1 MIDSKGRI
9 IDYLRISITDSCN
22 LRCAYCMPK
31 EGIIPTSMKDLLSF
45 EEIIRI
51 CRVMAEDGL
60 KKVKITGGEPL
71 VRKDAI
77 ALIRE
82 IKKIEGIEKVT
93 LTTNGV
99 FLKEQMKELSEAG
112 IDGINISL
120 DTLDEKLYEEITGQN
135 QLGKVMQ
142 GIREALLYPKV
153 QLKINCVP
161 LGLEKQNLIEIAELA
176 KTNHIHV
183 RFIEMMPVGLGKKYK
198 GVKEETVKQELEKK
212 YPKLTTFKKSLGN
225 GPSHYY
231 SIEGFLGKIGFIS
244 AISHKFC
251 SSCNRMRLTS
261 NGYLKTCLQF
271 DSGKDLKSKM
281 RKGCSDEELK
291 AVILE
296 AVAEKPGEHLF
307 LEKTIIHE
315 DILCMSQI
323 GG

>member
-9 IDYLRISITDSCN
+9 IDYLRISITDRCN

-31 EGIIPTSMKDLLSF
+31 EGIIPISGKDLLSF

-51 CRVMAEDGL
+51 CQVMAEDGL

-71 VRKDAI
+71 VRKDAV

-82 IKKIEGIEKVT
+82 IKKIDGIEKVT

-99 FLKEQMKELSEAG
+99 YLENQMKALFEAG

-120 DTLDEKLYEEITGQN
+120 DTLDEKLYAEITGQD
-135 QLGKVMQ
+135 QMDKVMR
-142 GIREALLYPKV
+142 GLREALLYPEV
-153 QLKINCVP
+153 QLKVNCVP
-161 LGLEKQNLIEIAELA
+161 LGLDRQNLVEIAELA
-176 KTNHIHV
+176 KTRKIHV

-198 GVKEETVKQELEKK
+198 GVKEETVKEELEKK
-212 YPKLTTFKKSLGN
+212 YPKLTSFEKSLGN

-251 SSCNRMRLTS
+251 NSCNRMRLTS
-261 NGYLKTCLQF
+261 TGYLKTCLQF
-271 DSGKDLKSKM
+271 DSGKDLKQMM
-281 RKGCSDEELK
+281 RNGCSDEELK
-291 AVILE
+291 ALILE
-296 AVAEKPGEHLF
+296 AVAEKPDEHLF

>member
-31 EGIIPTSMKDLLSF
+31 EGIIPTSQKDLLSF

-51 CRVMAEDGL
+51 CQVMVEDGL

-71 VRKDAI
+71 VRNDAVE
-77 ALIRE
+77 LIRE
-82 IKKIEGIEKVT
+82 IKKIHGIEKVT

-99 FLKEQMKELSEAG
+99 FLENQMKALYDAG
-112 IDGINISL
+112 IDAINISL

-135 QLGKVMQ
+135 QLGKVMR
-142 GIREALLYPKV
+142 GIREALLYPEV

-161 LGLEKQNLIEIAELA
+161 LGLKNQNLVEIAELA
-176 KTNHIHV
+176 KTHRIHV

-198 GVKEETVKQELEKK
+198 GVKEETVKAELDKK
-212 YPKLTTFKKSLGN
+212 YPKLTSFEKSLGN

-271 DSGKDLKSKM
+271 DSGKDLKQAM
-281 RKGCSDEELK
+281 RNGCSDEGLK
-291 AVILE
+291 AIILE

-307 LEKTIIHE
+307 LEKSIIHE

>member
-31 EGIIPTSMKDLLSF
+31 EGIIPTSWENLLSF
-45 EEIIRI
+45 EEIIRL

-77 ALIRE
+77 ELIKE

-99 FLKEQMKELSEAG
+99 FLENQMKELFEAG
-112 IDGINISL
+112 INGINISL
-120 DTLDEKLYEEITGQN
+120 DTLDENLYEEITGQN
-135 QLGKVMQ
+135 LLAKVMR
-142 GIREALLYPKV
+142 GIREALLYPEV

-176 KTNHIHV
+176 RTHRIHV

-198 GVKEETVKQELEKK
+198 GVKEETVKEELEKK
-212 YPKLTTFKKSLGN
+212 YPELKPFEETLGN

-231 SIEGFLGKIGFIS
+231 SIEGFMGKIGFIS
-244 AISHKFC
+244 ALSHKFC
-251 SSCNRMRLTS
+251 DSCNRMRLTS

-271 DSGKDLKSKM
+271 DSGKDLKRVM
-281 RKGCSDEELK
+281 RNGCSDEELR
-291 AVILE
+291 AVIME

>member
-31 EGIIPTSMKDLLSF
+31 EGIIPTSLKSLLSF

-51 CRVMAEDGL
+51 CQVMAEDGL

-71 VRKDAI
+71 VRNDAVE
-77 ALIRE
+77 LIRE
-82 IKKIEGIEKVT
+82 IKKIHGIEKVT

-99 FLKEQMKELSEAG
+99 FLENQMKALFEAG

-135 QLGKVMQ
+135 QLGKVMR
-142 GIREALLYPKV
+142 GIREALRYPEV

-161 LGLEKQNLIEIAELA
+161 LGLEKQNLVEIAELA
-176 KTNHIHV
+176 KTNRIHV

-198 GVKEETVKQELEKK
+198 GVKEETVKAELEKK
-212 YPKLTTFKKSLGN
+212 YPKLTSFEKTLGN

-271 DSGKDLKSKM
+271 DSGKDLKQAM
-281 RKGCSDEELK
+281 RNGCSDEGLK
-291 AVILE
+291 AIILE
-296 AVAEKPGEHLF
+296 AVAEKPSEHLF

>member
-31 EGIIPTSMKDLLSF
+31 EGIIPTSQEKLLSF
-45 EEIIRI
+45 EEIVRI

-71 VRKDAI
+71 VRKDAV

-82 IKKIEGIEKVT
+82 IKNIDGIEKVT

-99 FLKEQMKELSEAG
+99 FLEGQMKALFDAG
-112 IDGINISL
+112 INGINISL
-120 DTLDEKLYEEITGQN
+120 DTLDENLYEEIAGQN
-135 QLGKVMQ
+135 QLDKVMR
-142 GIREALLYPKV
+142 GIREALRYPDV

-161 LGLEKQNLIEIAELA
+161 LGLEAQNLIEIAELA
-176 KTNHIHV
+176 KTNMIHV

-212 YPKLTTFKKSLGN
+212 YPRLNPFDSSLGN

-231 SIEGFLGKIGFIS
+231 SIEGFKGKIGFIS

-251 SSCNRMRLTS
+251 ISCNRMRLTS

-271 DSGKDLKSKM
+271 DSGKDLKQWM
-281 RKGCSDEELK
+281 RNGCSDEELK

-296 AVAEKPGEHLF
+296 AVAEKPDEHLF

-315 DILCMSQI
+315 DILGMSQI